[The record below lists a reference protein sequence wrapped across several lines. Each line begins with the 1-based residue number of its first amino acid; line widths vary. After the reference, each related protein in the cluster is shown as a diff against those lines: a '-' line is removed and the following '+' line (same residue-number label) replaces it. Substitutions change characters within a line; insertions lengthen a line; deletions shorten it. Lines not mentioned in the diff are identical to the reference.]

1 MVNVFNK
8 IRMSVKESD
17 SQLTEKDRDM
27 VRRNFIALVV
37 MFIAFGMTA
46 LAVLGSMAKTTAS
59 TDTNIMMT
67 MVLQVITTGIYA
79 YFHFTRKFIHHIGY
93 IAVTG
98 IIFNTTASLMQT
110 TDMSTAFSIVYLA
123 VVSVLFM
130 KMGPLLLGNIAGL
143 CQMAYMTVIKGD
155 DFNVASETLMTYFII
170 YLLISAVLYCLV
182 IVSRQMINSMEAAR
196 EKAEELSQLQN
207 SQKQSLLDNVT
218 SVTSHLNTVTRAGEE
233 NNNSFEEMNIAF
245 QEISRGAADQVDS
258 TISIS
263 DSIQEM
269 NTLVSEL
276 SNSFE
281 VLLNKTGE
289 AAQLSDQGKS
299 NMDKLS
305 RTNNEFSRDIESVA
319 KETALLIDRLAETS
333 QFSSTIRDIAT
344 QTNLLSLNAS
354 IEAARAGEH
363 GKGFAV
369 VAMEIRKLAEMSS
382 QAAARISEQLDEF
395 STQSESTRHK
405 MNQAALRMNESN
417 GITEQTKQSF
427 DSITDAVSQL
437 NDLSRDSGSLM
448 HKISGSSHVI
458 ADSTANLSSIS
469 EEVSATL
476 EQLSATLASL
486 LQNNR
491 VSLDRIKEVES
502 NLQKVAG

>member
-1 MVNVFNK
+1 MVNVFRK
-8 IRMSVKESD
+8 LRMSVKNSD
-17 SQLTEKDRDM
+17 SQLSEKDRDM
-27 VRRNFIALVV
+27 VRRNFVALVA
-37 MFIAFGMTA
+37 MYIAFGMTFVGFLSS
-46 LAVLGSMAKTTAS
+46 LAQESTGTNVVLS
-59 TDTNIMMT
+59 
-67 MVLQVITTGIYA
+67 MVLQVVTTGTYA
-79 YFHFTRKFIHHIGY
+79 FFYYKRKFIHIIGY
-93 IAVTG
+93 FAVSGT
-98 IIFNTTASLMQT
+98 IFNTSATLLQSV
-110 TDMSTAFSIVYLA
+110 DSSTAFSIVYLA
-123 VVSVLFM
+123 VVAVLFM
-130 KMGPLLLGNIAGL
+130 KMGPLLLGIIGGL
-143 CQMAYMTVIKGD
+143 CQLVWVAIYKGE
-155 DFNVASETLMTYFII
+155 AAQITSSTMMTYIII
-170 YLLISAVLYCLV
+170 YLLISAVLYSLV
-182 IVSRQMINSMEAAR
+182 IVSRQMINSMETAR
-196 EKAEELSQLQN
+196 ERADELSQLQS
-207 SQKQSLLDNVT
+207 SQKQVLLDNVT
-218 SVTSHLNTVTRAGEE
+218 SVTKHLSTVTRASEE
-233 NNNSFEEMNIAF
+233 NNSSFEEMNIAF

-258 TISIS
+258 TLSIS
-263 DSIQEM
+263 DSIQEL

-276 SNSFE
+276 SHSFE

-289 AAQLSDQGKS
+289 AALLSDQGKS
-299 NMDKLS
+299 NMNKLS
-305 RTNNEFSRDIESVA
+305 ETNGQFTNDIESVT
-319 KETALLIDRLAETS
+319 KETSLLIDRLAETS

-382 QAAARISEQLDEF
+382 EAAARISEQLGEF
-395 STQSESTRHK
+395 TSQSESTRQK

-437 NDLSRDSGSLM
+437 NDLSRGSGGLM
-448 HKISGSSHVI
+448 NKISGSSLVI
-458 ADSTANLSSIS
+458 ADSTSNLSSIS

-491 VSLDRIKEVES
+491 VSLDRIKEAES

>member
-1 MVNVFNK
+1 MVNVFRNL
-8 IRMSVKESD
+8 RMSVKNSD
-17 SQLTEKDRDM
+17 SQLSEKDRDM
-27 VRRNFIALVV
+27 VRRNFIALVA
-37 MFIAFGMTA
+37 MYIAFGMT
-46 LAVLGSMAKTTAS
+46 LLGLLSSLTQETAS
-59 TDTNIMMT
+59 TN
-67 MVLQVITTGIYA
+67 VLLSMLMQVITTSIYA
-79 YFHFTRKFIHHIGY
+79 FFHYKRRYIHHIGY

-98 IIFNTTASLMQT
+98 IIFNTTASLLQSP
-110 TDMSTAFSIVYLA
+110 DSSTAFSIVYLA

-130 KMGPLLLGNIAGL
+130 KMGPLLFGIIAGL
-143 CQMAYMTVIKGD
+143 CQLSYVAWKGEATQI
-155 DFNVASETLMTYFII
+155 ASESMMTYFII
-170 YLLISAVLYCLV
+170 YVLISAVLYSLV
-182 IVSRQMINSMEAAR
+182 VVSRQMINSVETAR
-196 EKAEELSQLQN
+196 ERAEELSQLQS

-218 SVTSHLNTVTRAGEE
+218 SVTLHLNTVTKASEE
-233 NNNSFEEMNIAF
+233 NNSSFEEMNIAF

-269 NTLVSEL
+269 NTLVSDL
-276 SNSFE
+276 SHSFE

-289 AAQLSDQGKS
+289 AALLSDQGKS
-299 NMDKLS
+299 NMNKLS
-305 RTNNEFSRDIESVA
+305 ETNGQFTNDIESVT
-319 KETALLIDRLAETS
+319 KETSLLIDRLAETS

-382 QAAARISEQLDEF
+382 EAAARISEQLSEF
-395 STQSESTRHK
+395 TSQSESTRQK

-437 NDLSRDSGSLM
+437 NDLSRDSGGLM
-448 HKISGSSHVI
+448 NKISGSSLII
-458 ADSTANLSSIS
+458 ADSTSNLSSIS

-491 VSLDRIKEVES
+491 VSLDRIKEAES